1 LKLREKRLRR
11 GLIAD
16 IEIIAQLRVADKTNR
31 SQAMTKRQQ
40 VLASFNRN
48 AITEAACRAPRKSL

>member
-11 GLIAD
+11 GLVAD

-31 SQAMTKRQQ
+31 G
-40 VLASFNRN
+40 N
-48 AITEAACRAPRKSL
+48 AITKRNDPEEVL

>member
-1 LKLREKRLRR
+1 MREKRLRR
-11 GLIAD
+11 GRIANL
-16 IEIIAQLRVADKTNR
+16 EIIAQLRVADKTNR
-31 SQAMTKRQQ
+31 GHAMTKRKQ

>member
-31 SQAMTKRQQ
+31 SQAMTKRQHPEE
-40 VLASFNRN
+40 VL
-48 AITEAACRAPRKSL
+48 